1 MANRILTGIKP
12 TGQLTLGNYIGVLK
26 NLKHETSKGECF
38 FFIADL
44 HALTLPIDPEVLR
57 QNSIDLACFYLAA
70 GIDPKK
76 DTLFLQSSV
85 SAHAEL
91 NAIMQNYL
99 YMGELSRM
107 TQFKD
112 KSAKMN
118 ESAIGLGLFA
128 YPVLMASDIILY
140 DANIVPVGEDQL
152 PMIEQ
157 TREIVEKFNRTYGE
171 TLIMPK
177 AVIPENAIQRRLCGV
192 DGKAKMSKS
201 LGNCIYI
208 SDDPKTVKKQVNGK
222 MFTDPQHLQISD
234 PGHIEGNVVFTYL
247 DAFCTDEHFSR
258 YLPDYANLDEMKA
271 HYRRGGLGDG
281 TCKKFLI
288 NILEETLQPI
298 RAERAKWEADI
309 DAVYDILRE
318 GTTRAQEV
326 TNATL
331 ARVRK
336 AMRIDYFDDR
346 SIIKEW
352 EALLRK

>member
-26 NLKHETSKGECF
+26 NLKNETAKGECF

-140 DANIVPVGEDQL
+140 DANIVPVGEDQVQHVEL
-152 PMIEQ
+152 
-157 TREIVEKFNRTYGE
+157 TRDLVNRFNHRYGE
-171 TLIMPK
+171 VLTLPKYEMRKVGARIMSLSDPSK
-177 AVIPENAIQRRLCGV
+177 
-192 DGKAKMSKS
+192 KMSKS
-201 LGNCIYI
+201 
-208 SDDPKTVKKQVNGK
+208 DPKGDIFLKDDLAVIRKKIMSAVTDSGSEVKYDVENKPG
-222 MFTDPQHLQISD
+222 ISNLLTIYAAIKEI
-234 PGHIEGNVVFTYL
+234 GIEEAEKEFATARYGEFKKAVADVVCEEL
-247 DAFCTDEHFSR
+247 GAFQ
-258 YLPDYANLDEMKA
+258 
-271 HYRRGGLGDG
+271 
-281 TCKKFLI
+281 KKYQE
-288 NILEETLQPI
+288 ILESKAYEKVLLEG
-298 RAERAKWEADI
+298 AERARKVANVTLNRVKEAI
-309 DAVYDILRE
+309 
-318 GTTRAQEV
+318 G
-326 TNATL
+326 
-331 ARVRK
+331 
-336 AMRIDYFDDR
+336 
-346 SIIKEW
+346 
-352 EALLRK
+352 LLNL